1 MTRLLLILFG
11 GDALIQR
18 CRAIFGLGV
27 LTLLVALAVLGDL
40 VDGVADITTLLL
52 GLILLALA
60 LFELMVGATHTG
72 VRRQLELLRGLVML
86 TGASLV
92 LDFPWDNAITSGA
105 IFGVAFLL
113 NGLFRLVACWL
124 VRHPRWRLSALL
136 GGGYVI
142 AALLLLTSWPLPD
155 DRNVSFC
162 LGVALLAAG
171 AMLMRG
177 ALQLRRLPPGTRV
190 GQLGLLQSSP
200 MAEPP
205 SALADAVLP
214 AGPRA
219 PLTVH
224 VWTAATA
231 TDDRIRLPVIE
242 RYVVALSRKGH
253 AYSGHAALEC
263 RPGCVYISHHPRGR
277 LRIDA
282 SNALQ
287 QVRATSENNRP
298 GRWGD
303 SYGEEAAAGR
313 PSTLKVRFHRYNA
326 RHLQSFW
333 QQYRQDDTYNFTHRN
348 CSSAVAR
355 ALDAA
360 LEGSFADKP
369 FWPTLLRLL
378 FTIDLWH
385 AGRVRV
391 RADALAWTPGFVQD
405 YASALRRI
413 TYPRDQRRLRRR
425 RRSARGRK
433 ADAAV
438 GNLA

>member
-1 MTRLLLILFG
+1 M
-11 GDALIQR
+11 
-18 CRAIFGLGV
+18 
-27 LTLLVALAVLGDL
+27 
-40 VDGVADITTLLL
+40 
-52 GLILLALA
+52 
-60 LFELMVGATHTG
+60 
-72 VRRQLELLRGLVML
+72 
-86 TGASLV
+86 
-92 LDFPWDNAITSGA
+92 
-105 IFGVAFLL
+105 
-113 NGLFRLVACWL
+113 
-124 VRHPRWRLSALL
+124 
-136 GGGYVI
+136 I

-205 SALADAVLP
+205 SALADAVQP
-214 AGPRA
+214 AGPR
-219 PLTVH
+219 
-224 VWTAATA
+224 
-231 TDDRIRLPVIE
+231 
-242 RYVVALSRKGH
+242 
-253 AYSGHAALEC
+253 
-263 RPGCVYISHHPRGR
+263 
-277 LRIDA
+277 
-282 SNALQ
+282 
-287 QVRATSENNRP
+287 
-298 GRWGD
+298 
-303 SYGEEAAAGR
+303 
-313 PSTLKVRFHRYNA
+313 
-326 RHLQSFW
+326 
-333 QQYRQDDTYNFTHRN
+333 
-348 CSSAVAR
+348 
-355 ALDAA
+355 AA

-438 GNLA
+438 GSLA

>member
-1 MTRLLLILFG
+1 M
-11 GDALIQR
+11 
-18 CRAIFGLGV
+18 
-27 LTLLVALAVLGDL
+27 
-40 VDGVADITTLLL
+40 
-52 GLILLALA
+52 
-60 LFELMVGATHTG
+60 
-72 VRRQLELLRGLVML
+72 
-86 TGASLV
+86 
-92 LDFPWDNAITSGA
+92 
-105 IFGVAFLL
+105 
-113 NGLFRLVACWL
+113 
-124 VRHPRWRLSALL
+124 
-136 GGGYVI
+136 I

-205 SALADAVLP
+205 SALANAVQP

-242 RYVVALSRKGH
+242 LYVVALSRKGH

-333 QQYRQDDTYNFTHRN
+333 QQYRQDDTYNFPPQLLQRSGARPRRGDGRQLCRQALLAHAAAT
-348 CSSAVAR
+348 AVH
-355 ALDAA
+355 
-360 LEGSFADKP
+360 P
-369 FWPTLLRLL
+369 
-378 FTIDLWH
+378 
-385 AGRVRV
+385 
-391 RADALAWTPGFVQD
+391 
-405 YASALRRI
+405 
-413 TYPRDQRRLRRR
+413 
-425 RRSARGRK
+425 
-433 ADAAV
+433 
-438 GNLA
+438 